1 MNGEASA
8 AKRPARWG
16 RVLLKLSG
24 EAFAGSLEHGID
36 GVTLRAIAED
46 IVAARREFEV
56 DVAIVVGGGN
66 IWRGMTGAGAGM
78 DRAQADYMG
87 MLATVINALALQD
100 TLEQLDQPTRV
111 QTAIHMAQV
120 AEPYIRRRAIRHLEK
135 GRVVIFAGGTGNP
148 FFTTDTTA
156 ALRAVEIDAE
166 VVLKGTHGGTD
177 GIYTAD
183 PRRDPSAT
191 RLDHVS
197 YLEVLNR
204 GLKVMDATAITLC
217 MDNDLPIVVFDLLG
231 DGNLRALLAGE
242 PVGTLVDA
250 AESGD
255 GGSGTPGGGA
265 SV

>member
-1 MNGEASA
+1 MGGEKASER
-8 AKRPARWG
+8 RPARWR

-24 EAFAGSLEHGID
+24 EAFAGPLEHGID
-36 GVTLRAIAED
+36 GATLRSIAED
-46 IVAARREFEV
+46 VVAARRDFDV
-56 DVAIVVGGGN
+56 DVAVVVGGGN

-100 TLEQLDQPTRV
+100 TLERLGQPTRV
-111 QTAIHMAQV
+111 QSAIHMAQV

-166 VVLKGTHGGTD
+166 VLLKGTHGGTD

-183 PRRDPSAT
+183 PRLDPSAT

-204 GLKVMDATAITLC
+204 RLRVMDATAISLC
-217 MDNDLPIVVFDLLG
+217 MDNQLPIVVFDLLG
-231 DGNLRALLAGE
+231 DGNLGALLGGR

-250 AESGD
+250 ADGVE
-255 GGSGTPGGGA
+255 GGSTPSGHG
-265 SV
+265 SW